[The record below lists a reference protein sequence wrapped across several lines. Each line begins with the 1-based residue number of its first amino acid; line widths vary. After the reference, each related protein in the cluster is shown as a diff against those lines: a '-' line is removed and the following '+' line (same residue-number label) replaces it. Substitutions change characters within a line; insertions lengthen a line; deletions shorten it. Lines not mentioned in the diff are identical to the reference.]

1 MSVSTGRRIRKRKLK
16 AEINVVPYIDVM
28 LVLLIIFM
36 ITAPLLNLGVD
47 IELPKSN
54 AKTIAQD
61 KDPVIVS
68 VDADGN
74 YFLTLQGAEQEEVS
88 REAIAGEAREREQEA
103 KRRQEQ
109 IDLTERKRQDEAER
123 KQRLPGIGAGFPHC
137 CTASDGALI
146 NPTRGTPAFCNSTI
160 ACRTTS

>member
-1 MSVSTGRRIRKRKLK
+1 MAMTSNGRRIRKRRLK

-54 AKTIAQD
+54 AKTISQD

-68 VDADGN
+68 VDKDGH
-74 YFLTLQGAEQEEVS
+74 YFLTLQGAEQEALTGEELQARVSAFVRQNPDVPVYVAGDRAANYEVVLQAMVLLQNADVPRVGLMS
-88 REAIAGEAREREQEA
+88 APSEAVQ
-103 KRRQEQ
+103 Q
-109 IDLTERKRQDEAER
+109 
-123 KQRLPGIGAGFPHC
+123 
-137 CTASDGALI
+137 
-146 NPTRGTPAFCNSTI
+146 
-160 ACRTTS
+160 